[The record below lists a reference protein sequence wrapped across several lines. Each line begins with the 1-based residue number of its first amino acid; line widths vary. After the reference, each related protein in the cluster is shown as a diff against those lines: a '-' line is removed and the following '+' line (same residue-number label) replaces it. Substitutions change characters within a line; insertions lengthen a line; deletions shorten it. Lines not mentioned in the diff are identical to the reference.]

1 MMTHAGKTAAQFLTA
16 LNNEDMA
23 AARALLTSDFKFV
36 GVLGSRDGADVYIED
51 MGRMKMK
58 YTVHKIFEDGD
69 DACVLCD
76 YIMGDKTVFGCS
88 WYQLKEGKLSSLRV
102 VFDPRPLL

>member
-1 MMTHAGKTAAQFLTA
+1 MTHAGKTVTQFLTA

-58 YTVHKIFEDGD
+58 YTVHKIFEEGD
-69 DACVLCD
+69 DVCVLCD
-76 YIMGDKTVFGCS
+76 YIMGNKTVFGCS
-88 WYQLKEGKLSSLRV
+88 WYQLREGKLSSLRV

>member
-1 MMTHAGKTAAQFLTA
+1 MAQAGKTVKQFITS
-16 LNNEDMA
+16 LNEEDMA
-23 AARALLTSDFKFV
+23 TARTLLAPDFKFV
-36 GVLGSRDGADVYIED
+36 GVLGSRDGADVYMED

-69 DACVLCD
+69 DVCVLCD

-88 WYQLKEGKLSSLRV
+88 WYQLKNEKISSLRV

>member
-1 MMTHAGKTAAQFLTA
+1 MAQSGKTVEQFLTA
-16 LNNEDMA
+16 LNNEDMT
-23 AARALLTSDFKFV
+23 AARALLADDFKFV
-36 GVLGSRDGADVYIED
+36 GVLGSRDGADVYIAD

-58 YTVHKIFEDGD
+58 YTIHKVFEED
-69 DACVLCD
+69 DDVCVLCD

-88 WYQLKEGKLSSLRV
+88 WYQLKEGKISSLRV

>member
-1 MMTHAGKTAAQFLTA
+1 MAHSGKTVEQFLTA

-23 AARALLTSDFKFV
+23 AARALLNADFKFV
-36 GVLGSRDGADVYIED
+36 GVLGSRDGADVYIDD

-58 YTVHKIFEDGD
+58 YTIHKVFEDGD
-69 DACVLCD
+69 DVCVLCD

-88 WYQLKEGKLSSLRV
+88 WYQLKDGKLSSLRV
-102 VFDPRPLL
+102 VFDPRPFL

>member
-1 MMTHAGKTAAQFLTA
+1 MAHSGKTVEQFLTA

-23 AARALLTSDFKFV
+23 AARALLTADFKFV
-36 GVLGSRDGADVYIED
+36 GVLGSRDGADVYIDD

-58 YTVHKIFEDGD
+58 YTIHKIFEDGD
-69 DACVLCD
+69 DVCVLCD

-88 WYQLKEGKLSSLRV
+88 WYQLKDGKLSSLRV
-102 VFDPRPLL
+102 VFDPRPFL